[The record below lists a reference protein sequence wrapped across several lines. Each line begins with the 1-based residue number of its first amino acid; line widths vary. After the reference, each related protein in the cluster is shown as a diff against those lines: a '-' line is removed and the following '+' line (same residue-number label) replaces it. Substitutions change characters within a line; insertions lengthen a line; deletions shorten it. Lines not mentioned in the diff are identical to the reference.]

1 MLRTDPEVADAR
13 NENILERLET
23 GNVNGCSDQA
33 RTHDLGIQEIFP
45 RPLYVRIHVP
55 LTFQGVANALPLSCN
70 CGNIAANTGT
80 FAIAALAGF
89 PSATHAAEI

>member
-1 MLRTDPEVADAR
+1 VRVQRIRARLARGRAPLPWESRVAA
-13 NENILERLET
+13 T
-23 GNVNGCSDQA
+23 S
-33 RTHDLGIQEIFP
+33 
-45 RPLYVRIHVP
+45 
-55 LTFQGVANALPLSCN
+55 ALPLSCN